1 MKRALLVCPFL
12 FAAAYLAQESR
23 DATLSVRNLDA
34 GTGRPTAVRVHLEDS
49 QGNRPRVRGAVAISD
64 NAIPIPKQAV
74 AVMWGQNDR
83 AQGYALQPDG
93 SFYVDGGFDLR
104 VPAGAYRLTVS
115 KGFEYVEQTLSL
127 DLAPGANVTR
137 EVKLG
142 RWIDMP
148 SRGWYSS
155 DDHIHL
161 RRSPGDD
168 PNILTWIAAEDVH
181 VGNILEMGD
190 FWATYFSQYAFGERG
205 RYQRDGRVLSAGQ
218 EEPRT
223 PEIGHTISLGARE
236 FVRMQPNY
244 YSYDRLFDRVHE
256 LGGVSGFAHQGYLFH
271 AYRGMVLNT
280 LRGKTDFLEL
290 AQFCAPEGPLPA
302 KYYYHFLDLG
312 YRLTALAGSDFP
324 WCGKG
329 VAQIG
334 NARFYTYTGEPALNY
349 DSWFAAMKAGHT
361 FVTTGPMLLLR
372 VNGHL
377 PGDTVDIAPG
387 TKLRITAEA
396 LGQGLKSLEIVGH
409 GKSLAQ
415 APGQGESRLA
425 AEVEITPDRG
435 LWIAARCEGG
445 RFQSAHTTPVY
456 VTVNG
461 GGFQN
466 PATVAANLQLSEEWL
481 RELEHDLASPPPNL
495 DIQAPRHRA
504 ALEGQI
510 AEARAKLKS
519 IAETSR

>member
-1 MKRALLVCPFL
+1 VKRALLLGPFL
-12 FAAAYLAQESR
+12 LAAAYLAQQSR
-23 DATLSVRNLDA
+23 DATLSVRILDA
-34 GTGRPTAVRVHLEDS
+34 GTGRPTPVRIHLEDS
-49 QGNRPRVRGAVAISD
+49 QGNRPRARGAVAISES
-64 NAIPIPKQAV
+64 AIPIPKQAV

-83 AQGYALQPDG
+83 AQGYAAQPDG
-93 SFYVDGGFDLR
+93 SFYVDGAFDVRL
-104 VPAGAYRLTVS
+104 PAGTYRLTAS
-115 KGFEYVEQTLSL
+115 KGIEYVEQTLSI
-127 DLAPGANVTR
+127 DLAAGAAETR
-137 EVKLG
+137 EIKLA

-168 PNILTWIAAEDVH
+168 PNILKWIAAEDVH

-205 RYQRDGRVLSAGQ
+205 RYQQDGRILSAGQ

-236 FVRMQPNY
+236 LVRMQPNY
-244 YSYDRLFDRVHE
+244 YSFDRLFDRVHE
-256 LGGVSGFAHQGYLFH
+256 LGGVTGFAHQGFSFH
-271 AYRGMVLNT
+271 GYRGMVLNT
-280 LRGKTDFLEL
+280 LRGKNDFLEL
-290 AQFCAPEGPLPA
+290 AQFCVPEGPLPV

-312 YRLTALAGSDFP
+312 IRLTALAGSDFP

-334 NARFYTYTGEPALNY
+334 NARFYTYTGEPTLDYA
-349 DSWFAAMKAGHT
+349 SWYAAMKAGHT
-361 FVTTGPMLLLR
+361 FVTTGPMVLLR

-387 TKLRITAEA
+387 TKVRITAEG
-396 LGQGLKSLEIVGH
+396 LGQTLKSLEIVGH
-409 GKSLAQ
+409 GKTLAQ
-415 APGQGESRLA
+415 APPGPGGSRLTV
-425 AEVEITPDRG
+425 ETEITPARG
-435 LWIAARCEGG
+435 LWIAAKCEGG
-445 RFQSAHTTPVY
+445 PGQLAHTTPVY

-466 PATVAANLQLSEEWL
+466 PETLRANLQLSEDWL
-481 RELEHDLASPPPNL
+481 RELEHDLANPPPNL

-504 ALEGQI
+504 ELERQI

-519 IAETSR
+519 LQPN